1 MSYSGGQQISHYEY
15 GPPALCGKTFADANA
30 TGIVY
35 INPNVVQSPQSGQPD
50 NDSGL
55 TQNSAWALTIQNA
68 YGATNAASELSASVG
83 AWYDTNGANYA
94 DDIHLG
100 YDVCALAL
108 GFANPYAVYR
118 GQSDNGTCLATF
130 DAPCINALKTS
141 ASTYAEWL
149 VGGNHGT
156 QTNITDTSLP
166 LICNDIATMIA
177 ANIPEEC
184 SAYFDEPLAIGGP
197 LTTVDDDYAVF
208 LNDSCRINGTFQNV
222 LNFSTNSSLPVYTN
236 ETELIV
242 PVMTV
247 FMPIANQN
255 LIATISQAVTELTCL
270 HINTINP
277 GSYVPPPMAEVASPN
292 SSDSNGLSGGAI
304 AGIAIGV
311 VLAIALLGGLAFWFW
326 RRRRANRQG
335 GSGSAWRPDIG
346 VNLRRMAGRAYFD
359 EPLAI
364 GGPLTTVDDDYAVF
378 LNDSCRINGTFQ
390 NVLNF
395 STNSSLPV
403 YTNETEL
410 IVPVMT
416 VFMPIANQNL
426 IATISQAVTE
436 LTCLHIN
443 TINPGS
449 YVPPPMAEVASPN
462 SSDSNGL
469 SGGAIAGIAI
479 GVVLAIALLGGLAFW
494 FWRRRRANRQGGSGS
509 AWRPMNQADAKELA
523 GIHVAAAPDDGARYE
538 FPAEPTKRY
547 ELGSMDPKRANE
559 LEGKTRYEL
568 A

>member
-50 NDSGL
+50 NGSGL

-68 YGATNAASELSASVG
+68 YGAPNAASELSASVG

-130 DAPCINALKTS
+130 DAPCINALKTA

-242 PVMTV
+242 P
-247 FMPIANQN
+247 I
-255 LIATISQAVTELTCL
+255 
-270 HINTINP
+270 
-277 GSYVPPPMAEVASPN
+277 
-292 SSDSNGLSGGAI
+292 
-304 AGIAIGV
+304 
-311 VLAIALLGGLAFWFW
+311 
-326 RRRRANRQG
+326 
-335 GSGSAWRPDIG
+335 
-346 VNLRRMAGRAYFD
+346 
-359 EPLAI
+359 
-364 GGPLTTVDDDYAVF
+364 
-378 LNDSCRINGTFQ
+378 
-390 NVLNF
+390 
-395 STNSSLPV
+395 
-403 YTNETEL
+403 
-410 IVPVMT
+410 MT

-568 A
+568 ADLNADRQAQKQLHYTTAIFETRKLSQLAAQSYRLSSAAASSHREHHAHGNAVQQLRNNASPSAGSPTRHSASISLIPFSPQQFQIPPQTDLPAAT